1 MSIYFVVALC
11 SVLIADVSQII
22 LTKAAVRHSPKR
34 YKAYLTLPV
43 ILAYGLF
50 VLSTV
55 CSVVALRKLP
65 LSFTPV
71 WQSMGQVF
79 VVILSYIF
87 LHEKLN
93 KNKLIGVGIIIL
105 GILIFSI

>member
-22 LTKAAVRHSPKR
+22 LKKAAVRKYSKW
-34 YKAYLTLPV
+34 YKAYLNFPV
-43 ILAYGLF
+43 IFAYGLF